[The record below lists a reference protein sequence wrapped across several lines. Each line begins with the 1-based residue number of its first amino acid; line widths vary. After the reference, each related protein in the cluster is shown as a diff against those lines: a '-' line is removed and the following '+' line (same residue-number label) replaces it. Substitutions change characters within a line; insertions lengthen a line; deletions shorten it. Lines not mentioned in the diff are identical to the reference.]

1 MVKRIFHSFLAVMIV
16 VGTFVPSVY
25 ANSDSQQ
32 NINFSPDLMD
42 LLGNELTDVN
52 QQELQTTTETVQ
64 LGQVGVKPM
73 TPQVQEVK
81 NYDEVIIQF
90 KDIATNVQKKKTIKE
105 IQGKEIAER
114 DGKVLVE
121 LSVPTRWQDIKAD
134 LTSNELV
141 QFAEPN
147 VVLKTQGIPPN
158 DPDYTSQ
165 WGLTA
170 IEAEAAWDTINNLT
184 YGASPP
190 VEPSPTVVAVIDSGV
205 DHAHPDLTGRLFP
218 GFNTITGADESDYT
232 DSTGHGTHVAG
243 VISALSNNELGV
255 SGAAGVF
262 PVKILPI
269 KAFDE
274 SSQGS
279 TFDIT
284 NAINRAAE
292 WVGPNGEKVKVMNL
306 SFGFRDWQYGENYS
320 LVDAIMNAQSQG
332 IFIVA
337 AAGDDGIP
345 VQGGLDGPPP
355 FYPAHFGGVISVGAV
370 NENFEISGNSNP
382 GATVVVPGENIY
394 STLPTGTYGS
404 KSGTSA
410 ATPYVSAAV
419 ALQLMVNPQLT
430 SEQVKHSIVSGV
442 IEQNWSMHRSLLTS
456 LPGSDSNPPVW
467 SEGSVL
473 SANVE
478 VDQLT
483 LQWSQASGETG
494 EINYRVYQNGT
505 ALPGTQE
512 SPFQI
517 TGLTPN
523 TEYTFKVEAI
533 DIWGN
538 ETKTGP
544 SITVQT
550 NPIGE
555 AFEKITNAKG
565 GGLTNGD
572 SIFGST
578 SENGRYVVYSSK
590 ATNLVEGD
598 TNRFSDIFIFDRQ
611 KNETKRISQSVDG
624 QQANGDNYA
633 PIISM
638 DGGYI
643 LFTSKGT
650 NLTNETDLNG
660 NREDLFLYDHNSG
673 SIEKVA
679 DDVSAISV
687 YTYLRSDRPYA
698 MSANGRYITFASNAI
713 NGDKTD
719 SNGTWD
725 VFIKDRW
732 SQTTKRLT
740 NRLNQNR
747 DNLPTGVAMTPDG
760 RFVAYTT
767 EDSKDILN
775 AYLYDSQTGATEE
788 LSVEIGV
795 EQTYMDSYSPTISAD
810 GRFVAFTSYSN
821 QLVPNDESWNLD
833 VFVRDRLEQKTELIS
848 KTITGEPSDDY
859 NEAPWIS
866 ANGRHVVFH
875 SYDDLDPRADRTIQV
890 YIHDRQTDKTEL
902 LSKSPFGYPGG
913 SDSWIPFITQNGR
926 YVVFESY
933 ATNLTNPEHEDGYS
947 NIYFKQIN
955 TSNLPEPKW
964 GEAAELV
971 ATQIGANYVHITW
984 HDNSQTE
991 ENLYYKVSIG
1001 DQLMDIVQGK
1011 SYLVKN
1017 LSPASSYTLNVQV
1030 GDDSLNWSE
1039 SLSLEISTLPTRE
1052 TTAPGA
1058 ILNPVMEPSFGKL
1071 SVSWKDPTDIDY
1083 IGAKVL
1089 WRKMGTTTF
1098 RETKVIS
1105 QGAEETEIF
1114 GLMNSTLYEIVFVSI
1129 DADGNETE
1137 SPVYSVRTP
1146 TGPQTSRIS
1155 ISDDYLDADGS
1166 SEELDISNDGRYI
1179 VFSSAATNLVG
1190 NDLNNDYLDIFLYD
1204 RMTETMQLISRTVD
1218 GHPAN
1223 SGSHHPQISGNGRFI
1238 VYHSFA
1244 TNLTSTD
1251 DTDHYADVFL
1261 YDRDSDEDGKFDEP
1275 NGTTIKEITV
1285 KGMFGNSSMASINHD
1300 GSVITFE
1307 SSASNLVPEDTWES
1321 DVYVYHTSLD
1331 KISKLE
1337 LADGTVPN
1345 KQSNGPK
1352 ISGNGDY
1359 IAFMSGADNLDANDL
1374 NDRTDIYLYQ
1384 ISTKKMKRLS
1394 AFPDEG
1400 ERNTE
1405 AFWPSISDDGRY
1417 IAYHYR
1423 NYSKGTGYLVYL
1435 HDRDNENPTDANK
1448 LISVTLTGEE
1458 AGESVFPAV
1467 SGDGRYVA
1475 FESSSNLLVQ
1485 GDENNSDD
1493 IFIYDRTNGSIRL
1506 VSQTFNGMEGAGGSE
1521 YPAINGDGSIIGYSS
1536 YSDQLVTDDFNNWKD
1551 IFVSTILEPTVPT
1564 WPNGS
1569 KLSVIDKGETYV
1581 TLSWTP
1587 ANDQQGISSYKIYY
1601 GDNQSKIVSG
1611 MTTSVKMNDL
1621 EPGTRYTFSIQ
1632 AGNSFDLWTEDG
1644 PTIEVTT
1651 LEKTNLA
1658 DLTLEA
1664 QGNARI
1670 KLTWER
1676 ANPAQQITSFEI
1688 YRRTGEEPAKL
1699 VATVND
1705 PTVNT
1710 YTDQVDY
1717 LTSYTYYVMSMDASG
1732 EKKIYT
1738 LEKSIVST
1746 GITMNSIRY
1755 TTPLSFNRYA
1765 LMGESLSIVAV
1776 GDKGLTVNG
1785 VIQYETTD
1793 GKQQEA
1799 GVNLTETVPGNY
1811 VGNLLIPEK
1820 AVQIKSII
1828 GIASKNGVETQIT
1841 GSQNLLFVGGNLTF
1855 EVTTEAGQLPQGSY
1869 LSISSPGKK
1878 IYTGQELNGSGSY
1891 TFTGLPASDD
1901 YDYQITSPNG
1911 IKLEILD
1918 KKLISIKYGEAT
1930 KQETLVRI
1938 LASLRGKITFHDESV
1953 KSDSLVMITQEGR
1966 HVLSR
1971 TITINSNQEF
1981 TVPGLKTGDELK
1993 IEVRPVEA
2001 NMGHFLQTVVLQ
2013 PGENELNIELLPRK
2027 TATLTGQVTDQAGVP
2042 VSKVSVQ
2049 AMQWVGNKQVSKET
2063 LTDENGR
2070 YSLNLMEG
2078 AATVF
2083 AFLPTVASTNYVEVL
2098 LENGKVNQ
2106 ANVAFSTPLPGL
2118 LELDIFTKHKGGEWT
2133 KLELDWRVLV
2143 HFRFQISH
2151 PRRDNNPGGLL
2162 SVYTKPGDVVKVCID
2177 GVESNLPKTC
2187 EETTMNP
2194 SNRGKVELRL
2204 EQTGSQVKAMLEGS
2218 PSWPS
2223 YRGKLY
2229 LIDEQGKRIT
2239 VSERTFGPELL
2250 LDIHLPGKYQLELT
2264 AYGHTAYREFDMEAG
2279 EVKDLGTI
2287 KLLGPGIYGG
2297 KPGNVVLTTLSE
2309 ALPGGLV
2316 QIRNHYSNSSTKET
2330 TDTQLILEIPAGT
2343 TLVENSI
2350 LVDGKPVNATTVES
2364 NKFAVTVGTVPS
2376 KGSGVVA
2383 YHLRLDKAYDQPNL
2397 SVMQSIH
2404 FTHNGLAVQ
2413 ERLGGAS
2420 VEVTRIKLE
2429 APSVTGRKDLTV
2441 SGIAPAGS
2449 LVNVYDQDL
2458 FLGQTIA
2465 NPAGS
2470 WKQTIRLTNSDKTSK
2485 HSLRAEAIRGEESWL
2500 TEIVPVTY
2508 ENDHP
2513 EIINVQMSQ
2522 GGERSVS
2529 FDPGQGVAKFPY
2541 VYVPGHSFNI
2551 SLNFQ
2556 DDSRVSDVKVH
2567 IGNGKS
2573 SMGKGAGGSYS
2584 AIVSPSKPGPIYVS
2598 YNVRKSVSIGEIP
2611 TQEEY
2616 ENQVPGFQQF
2626 EVTTNNVSQSDTDPY
2641 HLNTATE
2648 GKMNIHGHQIGIGV
2662 NTSFRSVEYTSSPVD
2677 DNWTSKTGLS
2687 VHGFSLNYS
2696 ISGDTLSYSI
2706 SAYIPESEF
2715 QNAGSANVI
2724 KTLINGKVDGT
2735 RTNTVVAA
2743 KVGKYI
2749 KVAYNGYMKYVN
2761 EHFNLWDAFETYKDI
2776 SDQVESKDTLDDL
2789 EKLIDLAALNC
2800 DPETARKYI
2809 DRANSIAN
2817 KFMAQEVLKWAMTI
2831 GAAVAGPA
2839 SFGVGTI
2846 LLFGASEL
2854 IEAVMDR
2861 AIELQI
2867 EDLKKAISED
2877 EKCEKEEEDRKKVAD
2892 PIWIYDPSG
2901 FVYEVDESNRVEGVT
2916 ATAMFWDESEKS
2928 WKQWDAEWFGQ
2939 INPQITG
2946 RDGKYAWDV
2955 PEGKWKVVFS
2965 KDGFVTAES
2974 DKLTVLPPHTDV
2986 NIGMTS
2992 LLPPGKMEVI
3002 AAPGGHFIDLFFD
3015 RHVIVDAINDMT
3027 ISVKKSGQEEAIGLA
3042 EISPVDAFL
3051 FNQKQ
3056 VAKRFR
3062 LTFTE
3067 SLEVGQEYTVKA
3079 SQGIP
3084 SYNEIPLRVDLVKNV
3099 VIPERDQA
3107 PAKVSNVT
3115 TFAGIHEISV
3125 NWQDPEDLDLDHLIV
3140 SWKKEGQQAYSNSLK
3155 VSKGVGSVLLT
3166 ILTSDT
3172 VYDIRIEAVDEAGN
3186 ISESNQSVSTLAT
3199 EQEIDLVAPNPVTNA
3214 LVKNEGANLK
3224 VTWNDPDA
3232 DDFDQVVIR
3241 WKESEQEQ
3249 DYTSAMV
3256 PKGIEAYVITGLKS
3270 NTSYDITVGSLDTVG
3285 NESDGW
3291 FTSVKTS
3298 ANNNPG
3304 PVTPPPVDPPPGG
3317 GPKPEDPKEPPKPE
3331 EPDVNKTTVVVT
3343 DQGGSFKVFDQQFAF
3358 NIQPKA
3364 FDKEIELMIEKN
3376 HSPLTLPSE
3385 KYRQLSPAYSIL
3397 GEGKLGLKKPMTIGI
3412 QYDAS
3417 VLQNADNRKLGIYRQ
3432 DDFDPKKWIYVGGV
3446 VDISKQLVYTNI
3458 DQWGKYA
3465 VLVYQH
3471 SFADMVNNWSRP
3483 EVEVLVSRHFVSG
3496 VTPEAFKPNQAITRA
3511 QFTKLIVNFAIAS
3524 GLDYPEHEAINFTD
3538 VPKNAWY
3545 KDNLDQAVKLGLV
3558 NGSEGKFMP
3567 NAPITREQMVTM
3579 IFRALQVDP
3588 SNLADEKLLEPYKDY
3603 TKVGEWAQSAFA
3615 YAIKHDIIK
3624 GNADLQLKPKDFTTR
3639 AQAAVVFLRLM
3650 DHIGLLTGKSPF

>member
-1 MVKRIFHSFLAVMIV
+1 M
-16 VGTFVPSVY
+16 
-25 ANSDSQQ
+25 N
-32 NINFSPDLMD
+32 
-42 LLGNELTDVN
+42 LLENEFTEMN
-52 QQELQTTTETVQ
+52 QQQKTTSQTVQ
-64 LGQVGVKPM
+64 LGQVGEKPM
-73 TPQVQEVK
+73 TQQKQEVK
-81 NYDEVIIQF
+81 DYDEVIIQF
-90 KDIATNVQKKKTIKE
+90 KDTATKELKTQTIKE
-105 IQGKEIAER
+105 IQGKIIAEN
-114 DGKVLVE
+114 DGRILVE
-121 LSVPTRWQDIKAD
+121 LHESTRWQDIKAT
-134 LTSNELV
+134 LNYNEWV
-141 QFAEPN
+141 QFVEPN
-147 VVLKTQGIPPN
+147 VVLKTQASPPN
-158 DPDYTSQ
+158 DPVYTSQ

-170 IEAEAAWDTINNLT
+170 IEAEKAWDTVNNLT
-184 YGASPP
+184 YGAVPP
-190 VEPSPTVVAVIDSGV
+190 VEPSPIVVAVIDSGV
-205 DHAHPDLTGRLFP
+205 DHSHPDLTGRLLT

-232 DSTGHGTHVAG
+232 DSAGHGTHVAG
-243 VISALSNNELGV
+243 VISAVSNNELGV

-274 SSQGS
+274 SSQGTS
-279 TFDIT
+279 FDIA
-284 NAINRAAE
+284 NAINRASE

-320 LVDAIMNAQSQG
+320 LVNAIMNAQSQG
-332 IFIVA
+332 IVIVA

-345 VQGGLDGPPP
+345 VEGGNDGPPP
-355 FYPAHFGGVISVGAV
+355 FYPAHYGGVISVGSV
-370 NENFEISGNSNP
+370 NENLQESENSNP
-382 GATVVVPGENIY
+382 GVTVVVPGENIH
-394 STLPTGTYGS
+394 STLPTGTYGT
-404 KSGTSA
+404 KSGTSV

-430 SEQVKHSIVSGV
+430 AEQVKHSIVSGL
-442 IEQNWSMHRSLLTS
+442 IERNWSMHRSLLAS

-467 SEGSVL
+467 AEGSVL

-478 VDQLT
+478 VDQLS
-483 LQWSQASGETG
+483 LQWSQASGESG
-494 EINYRVYQNGT
+494 VIKYRVFQDGI

-512 SPFQI
+512 SPLQI

-538 ETKTGP
+538 ETINGP
-544 SITVQT
+544 SVTVQT

-598 TNRFSDIFIFDRQ
+598 TNGFFDIFVFDRQ
-611 KNETKRISQSVDG
+611 KNETKRISHTLDG

-633 PIISM
+633 PLISM
-638 DGGYI
+638 DGDYI
-643 LFTSKGT
+643 LFTSKAT
-650 NLTNETDLNG
+650 NLTKETDSNG
-660 NREDLFLYDHNSG
+660 IREDLFLYDHISG

-687 YTYLRSDRPYA
+687 FTYFRSDRPFA
-698 MSANGRYITFASNAI
+698 MSANGRFITFASNAD

-732 SQTTKRLT
+732 NQTTKRLT
-740 NRLNQNR
+740 DRLNQNR
-747 DNLPTGVAMTPDG
+747 DNLPTGVGMTPDG
-760 RFVAYTT
+760 RFVAYTA
-767 EDSKDILN
+767 ENHKDILN

-788 LSVEIGV
+788 LSVEMGE

-810 GRFVAFTSYSN
+810 GRYVAFTSYSN
-821 QLVPNDESWNLD
+821 QLVANDESWNLD

-866 ANGRHVVFH
+866 ANGRYVVFH
-875 SYDDLDPRADRTIQV
+875 SYDDLDPRADRSIQV
-890 YIHDRQTDKTEL
+890 YIHDRQTQKTEL

-913 SDSWIPFITQNGR
+913 NDSWIPFITQNGR

-933 ATNLTNPEHEDGYS
+933 ATNLTNPEHEDRYS

-955 TSNLPEPKW
+955 TNHLPDPKW
-964 GEAAELV
+964 SESAELI
-971 ATQIGANYVHITW
+971 ATQIGAHYVQITW
-984 HDNSQTE
+984 QDNSQSGK
-991 ENLYYKVSIG
+991 NLYYKVSAG
-1001 DQLMDIVQGK
+1001 DQLIDIIQGN

-1017 LSPASSYTLNVQV
+1017 LTPATSYNLSVQV
-1030 GDDSLNWSE
+1030 GDESFNWSE
-1039 SLSLEISTLPTRE
+1039 SLSLEVSTLPTRE

-1071 SVSWKDPTDIDY
+1071 SVRWKDPTDIDY

-1098 RETKVIS
+1098 RETKVIG
-1105 QGAEETEIF
+1105 QGVEETEIL
-1114 GLMNSTLYEIVFVSI
+1114 GLMNSTLYEMVFVSI

-1146 TGPQTSRIS
+1146 TGPQNARIS
-1155 ISDDYLDADGS
+1155 ISDDYLEADGS

-1179 VFSSAATNLVG
+1179 VFSSFATNLVG
-1190 NDLNNDYLDIFLYD
+1190 NDPDNYYLDIFLYD
-1204 RMTETMQLISRTVD
+1204 RITETIQLISRAVD

-1223 SGSHHPQISGNGRFI
+1223 NGSHHPQISGNGRFI

-1251 DTDHYADVFL
+1251 DTDPYADVFL

-1285 KGMFGNSSMASINHD
+1285 KGIFGNSSMASINND

-1321 DVYVYHTSLD
+1321 DAYVYHTSQD

-1345 KQSNGPK
+1345 KHSNGPK
-1352 ISGNGDY
+1352 ISGDGDY
-1359 IAFMSGADNLDANDL
+1359 IAFMSDADNLDANDL
-1374 NDRTDIYLYQ
+1374 NDRTDVYLYQ
-1384 ISTKKMKRLS
+1384 ISAKKMKRLS

-1400 ERNTE
+1400 VRNTE

-1417 IAYHYR
+1417 VAYHYR

-1435 HDRDNENPTDANK
+1435 HDRDNDNPIAANK
-1448 LISVTLTGEE
+1448 LISVTPTG
-1458 AGESVFPAV
+1458 AAADESVFPSV

-1475 FESSSNLLVQ
+1475 FESSSNLIVE

-1493 IFIYDRTNGSIRL
+1493 IFIYDRTNSSIRL
-1506 VSQTFNGMEGAGGSE
+1506 VSQTFNGTEAAGGSE
-1521 YPAINGDGSIIGYSS
+1521 YPVINGDGSIIGYSS
-1536 YSDQLVTDDFNNWKD
+1536 YGDQLVSDDFNNWKD

-1587 ANDQQGISSYKIYY
+1587 ANDRQGISSYKIDY

-1611 MTTSVKMNDL
+1611 MTTSVKIEGL
-1621 EPGTRYTFSIQ
+1621 EPGKRYTFTIQ
-1632 AGNSFDLWTEDG
+1632 AGNSFELWTVDG

-1651 LEKTNLA
+1651 LEETNLA

-1664 QGNARI
+1664 LGNARI

-1676 ANPAQQITSFEI
+1676 PSPDQPFTSFEI
-1688 YRRTGEEPAKL
+1688 YRSTGEEPAKL
-1699 VATVND
+1699 VGTVTD

-1732 EKKIYT
+1732 EKKRYT

-1776 GDKGLTVNG
+1776 GDKELTVNG

-1793 GKQQEA
+1793 GLQQEA
-1799 GVNLTETVPGNY
+1799 QVNLTETVPGNY
-1811 VGNLLIPEK
+1811 VGSLSIPEK
-1820 AVQIKSII
+1820 AAQIKSII
-1828 GIASKNGVETQIT
+1828 AIASRNGVETQIT
-1841 GSQNLLFVGGNLTF
+1841 GSQNLIFVGGNLTF
-1855 EVTTEAGQLPQGSY
+1855 EVVTEAGQLPQGSY
-1869 LSISSPGKK
+1869 LSISSPSKK

-1891 TFTGLPASDD
+1891 TFAGLPASDD

-1911 IKLEILD
+1911 IKLEILN

-1930 KQETLVRI
+1930 TQNALVRI
-1938 LASLRGKITFHDESV
+1938 LASLRGKITFHDQSV
-1953 KSDSLVMITQEGR
+1953 KSDAHIMITQEGR
-1966 HVLSR
+1966 HVLSK

-1981 TVPGLKTGDELK
+1981 SVPGLKTGDELK
-1993 IEVRPVEA
+1993 IEVRPQEA
-2001 NMGHFLQTVVLQ
+2001 NLGHFLQTVVLQ
-2013 PGENELNIELLPRK
+2013 PGENVVNIEIQPRK

-2042 VSKVSVQ
+2042 ISKVTVH
-2049 AMQWVGNKQVSKET
+2049 AEQWVGNKQVSKDT

-2070 YSLNLMEG
+2070 YSLDLMEG
-2078 AATVF
+2078 SATVY
-2083 AFLPTVASTNYVEVL
+2083 ALLPTVASTNYVEVL
-2098 LENGKVNQ
+2098 LENGKENQ
-2106 ANVAFSTPLPGL
+2106 ANLAFTTPLPGL

-2133 KLELDWRVLV
+2133 KLDLDWRVLV

-2162 SVYTKPGDVVKVCID
+2162 SLYTKPGDVVKVCID

-2194 SNRGKVELRL
+2194 SNRGKLELRL

-2229 LIDEQGKRIT
+2229 LIDEQGKRSS
-2239 VSERTFGPELL
+2239 VSEKTFGPELL
-2250 LDIHLPGKYQLELT
+2250 LDIHQPGKYQLELS
-2264 AYGHTAYREFDMEAG
+2264 AYGHTAYREFDMAAG
-2279 EVKDLGTI
+2279 EVKNLGTI

-2297 KPGNVVLTTLSE
+2297 KPGNIVLTTLSE

-2330 TDTQLILEIPAGT
+2330 TDTELILEIPAGT

-2350 LVDGKPVNATTVES
+2350 LVDGKPAAATKVES
-2364 NKFAVTVGTVPS
+2364 NKFVVTVGTVPS
-2376 KGSGVVA
+2376 KGSGIVA
-2383 YHLRLDKAYDQPNL
+2383 YHLRLEKEYDQPNL

-2404 FTHNGLAVQ
+2404 FTHNGLTVE

-2420 VEVTRIKLE
+2420 VEVTRIKLG

-2449 LVNVYDQDL
+2449 LVNVYDKDL

-2465 NPAGS
+2465 NLAGT
-2470 WKQTIRLTNSDKTSK
+2470 WKQTIRLTNADKTSK

-2508 ENDHP
+2508 EHDHP

-2522 GGERSVS
+2522 GGERNVS
-2529 FDPGQGVAKFPY
+2529 FDPGKGVAVFPY

-2573 SMGKGAGGSYS
+2573 SMGRGASGSYS
-2584 AIVSPSKPGPIYVS
+2584 AIVSPSKPGSIYVT
-2598 YNVRKSVSIGEIP
+2598 YNVRKNVSIGEIP

-2616 ENQVPGFQQF
+2616 ENQVPGLQQF
-2626 EVTTNNVSQSDTDPY
+2626 EVTTNNVTQSDTDPY

-2648 GKMNIHGHQIGIGV
+2648 GTMNINGHQIGIGV

-2696 ISGDTLSYSI
+2696 ISDDTLNYSI

-2715 QNAGSANVI
+2715 QNAGSANVL

-2735 RTNTVVAA
+2735 KANTVVAA

-2776 SDQVESKDTLDDL
+2776 SDQVESKDTLDEL
-2789 EKLIDLAALNC
+2789 EKLIDQAALNC

-2839 SFGVGTI
+2839 SFGVGTL

-2854 IEAVMDR
+2854 IEEVMDR

-2867 EDLKKAISED
+2867 EDLKKDMSED
-2877 EKCEKEEEDRKKVAD
+2877 DKCEKEEEKRKKVAD
-2892 PIWIYDPSG
+2892 PTWIYDPSG

-2916 ATAMFWDESEKS
+2916 ATAMFWDEADRS
-2928 WKQWDAEWFGQ
+2928 WKQWDAEWYGQ
-2939 INPQITG
+2939 INPQVTG

-2974 DKLTVLPPHTDV
+2974 DELTVLPPHTDV

-2992 LLPPGKMEVI
+2992 LLPPGKMKVI
-3002 AAPGGHFIDLFFD
+3002 ALLGGHSIDLVFD
-3015 RHVIVDAINDMT
+3015 RHVIVDAINDGT
-3027 ISVKKSGQEEAIGLA
+3027 ISVKKSGQDEVIELA
-3042 EISPVDAFL
+3042 EVSAVDAVT

-3062 LTFTE
+3062 LTFTKN
-3067 SLEVGQEYTVKA
+3067 LEVGQEYTVKA

-3084 SYNEIPLRVDLVKNV
+3084 SYNEIPLRVNLVKNV
-3099 VIPERDQA
+3099 VIPERDLA

-3115 TFAGIHEISV
+3115 TFAGLQEISV
-3125 NWQDPEDLDLDHLIV
+3125 NWLDPEDLDLDHLIV
-3140 SWKKEGQQAYSNSLK
+3140 SWKKEGQQAYSNTQK
-3155 VSKGVGSVLLT
+3155 VSKGVESALLT
-3166 ILTSDT
+3166 SLTSGT

-3186 ISESNQSVSTLAT
+3186 ISETEQSVSTLAA
-3199 EQEIDLVAPNPVTNA
+3199 EPEIDLAPPNPVTNA

-3224 VTWNDPDA
+3224 VTWNDPEA
-3232 DDFDQVVIR
+3232 DDFDKVVIR
-3241 WKESEQEQ
+3241 WKESEKEQ

-3256 PKGIEAYVITGLKS
+3256 PKGLEAYVMTGLKS
-3270 NTSYDITVGSLDTVG
+3270 NTSYDITVSSLDTVG

-3317 GPKPEDPKEPPKPE
+3317 GPNPEDPKEPPKPE
-3331 EPDVNKTTVVVT
+3331 EPDLNKTTVVVT
-3343 DQGGSFKVFDQQFAF
+3343 EQGGSFKVFDQQFVF

-3376 HSPLTLPSE
+3376 QSPLTLPSE
-3385 KYRQLSPAYSIL
+3385 KYRQMSPAYSFI
-3397 GEGKLGLKKPMTIGI
+3397 GEGKKGLLKPMTIGI
-3412 QYDAS
+3412 QYDVS
-3417 VLQNADNRKLGIYRQ
+3417 LLQNTDNRKLGIYRQ
-3432 DDFDPKKWIYVGGV
+3432 DDLDHKKWIYVGGI
-3446 VDISKQLVYTNI
+3446 VDISKQHVYTNI
-3458 DQWGKYA
+3458 DQWGNYA

-3471 SFADMVNNWSRP
+3471 SFADMQKNWSRP
-3483 EVEVLVSRHFVSG
+3483 EVEILVSRHFVSG

-3511 QFTKLIVNFAIAS
+3511 QFTKLIVNFAVAT
-3524 GLDYPEHEAINFTD
+3524 GLEYPEHEAINFTD
-3538 VPKNAWY
+3538 VPKDAWY

-3558 NGSEGKFMP
+3558 KGSEGKFMP

-3588 SNLADEKLLEPYKDY
+3588 SNLADEKLLEPYKDH
-3603 TKVGEWAQSAFA
+3603 TKVGDWAQSAFA

-3624 GNADLQLKPKDFTTR
+3624 GNPDLQLKPKDFTTR
-3639 AQAAVVFLRLM
+3639 SQAAVVFLRLM
-3650 DHIGLLTGKSPF
+3650 DHVGMVTGKSPF